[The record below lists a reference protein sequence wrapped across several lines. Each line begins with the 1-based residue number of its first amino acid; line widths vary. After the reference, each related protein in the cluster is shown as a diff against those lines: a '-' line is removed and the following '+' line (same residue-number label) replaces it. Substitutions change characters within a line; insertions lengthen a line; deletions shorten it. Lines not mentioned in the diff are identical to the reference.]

1 MVLHRDTAIRR
12 INAQGRVSTVGTVRA
27 RQRTSDSNNGPTS
40 IFPRARGRRALGYVR
55 G

>member
-27 RQRTSDSNNGPTS
+27 RQRTSDSNGPTS